1 MIWTHVS
8 ELAADRL
15 VAGEIP
21 PADAAAMRD
30 HAATCVRCRPLLD
43 DALAVRRTFVPPPL
57 NLPTPMRW
65 RRRIAVASTVLAAA
79 VALLVLWPKP
89 QPELVRTKGAAIA
102 GYFVAHGSVVRRGKP
117 LETVVPGDRI
127 QLFTTTFAR
136 AWFAAYGDDAAGKR
150 TIYIAPREVEAGRER
165 VLPLAIELDAT
176 LGDEIVTAIFCD
188 APFDPA
194 APPAGCTIDRFTLLK
209 VPR

>member
-8 ELAADRL
+8 ELAVDRL

-43 DALAVRRTFVPPPL
+43 NALAMRRSFAPPPL
-57 NLPTPMRW
+57 ALPTPIRW
-65 RRRIAVASTVLAAA
+65 RRPMAIASSLLVAA

-89 QPELVRTKGAAIA
+89 QPALVRTKGSSIA
-102 GYFVAHGSVVRRGKP
+102 GYFVAHGDDVRRGKP

-127 QLFTTTFAR
+127 QLFTTTYAR
-136 AWFAAYGDDAAGKR
+136 TWFAAYGDDASGKR
-150 TIYIAPREVEAGRER
+150 TVYVTPREIAAGRER

-176 LGDEIVTAIFCD
+176 LGDEVVTAVFCD
-188 APFDPA
+188 AWFDPA
-194 APPAGCTIDRFTLLK
+194 APPESCTVDRFTLLK